1 MHSKAGLLVSTWV
14 LLLWS
19 AGSPRLLRAQNQQPA
34 AADPHQLSAQ
44 ATLLRNPGSLCDV
57 PTPRGAYRTVFREA
71 TTTTVRG
78 CADLDTARL
87 IPVLL
92 AVRNMD
98 TSQTVAFRIPLLS
111 EVTVRTAR
119 GERTARAVWINAGQN
134 SGFAVELK
142 GTIEAQLRPRDTL
155 WLMYLIPT
163 PLPGSR
169 LQVQGLVPVAV
180 RLE

>member
-1 MHSKAGLLVSTWV
+1 MHSKAGLLAFTWV
-14 LLLWS
+14 LLLSS
-19 AGSPRLLRAQNQQPA
+19 AGSPRLLRGQNQQPA

-57 PTPRGAYRTVFREA
+57 PTPRGAYRMAFREA
-71 TTTTVRG
+71 TTTVRG

-119 GERTARAVWINAGQN
+119 GERTARAVWISAGQN
-134 SGFAVELK
+134 SGFAVELT

-163 PLPGSR
+163 PLRGSR

-180 RLE
+180 PLE